1 MKIPALDMKAHLA
14 PIREEIDKAIAD
26 VIDKGAFILG
36 AEVKK
41 LEQEI
46 CNYSGSKYAIGVSNG
61 TDAISLAL
69 EALGIKQGDR
79 VLCPAFTYYATAGAI
94 ANTGAIPL
102 FVDIDPKTYCI
113 SIESVKDCLSL
124 IPSPQSPAPKAI
136 IPVHLYGQCAD
147 MEAILQIAKEHNLK
161 VIEDTAQAFGAT
173 CHCDLRHCEP
183 EQSESEKSWSEE
195 LKHPDLSASSRPQD
209 DRHCHSDPEH
219 SEGEESQNKIMDLGL
234 LRSYGARN
242 DEYYKAG
249 TMGDCGTISF
259 FPGKNLGACGDAGMV
274 LAQDKAVAER
284 LLCLRNQGS
293 DAANKYKH
301 ISLGHNNRLDAIQAA
316 VLLVK
321 LKYIDKWNKQREK
334 NAAYYNSRLKDTG
347 LALPCVPD
355 TNTHTYHQYTL
366 RAKDNTSRDNII
378 SHLQG
383 KGIDT
388 RVFYPIP
395 LHLQPCFAYLGYK
408 KGDFPESEQAANTA
422 FSIPVYP
429 ELTAEQMDYIVE
441 SVKGLL

>member
-1 MKIPALDMKAHLA
+1 MKISALDMKAQLA

-26 VIDKGAFILG
+26 VIDNGAFILG
-36 AEVKK
+36 REVEK

-46 CNYSGSKYAIGVSNG
+46 CKYTASPYAMGVSNG

-69 EALGIKQGDR
+69 EALEIKQGDK

-94 ANTGAIPL
+94 ANTGAIPV

-113 SIESVKDCLSL
+113 SSDSITTILRTTQYAL
-124 IPSPQSPAPKAI
+124 RNTIKAI

-173 CHCDLRHCEP
+173 YHCDLRHCEP
-183 EQSESEKSWSEE
+183 
-195 LKHPDLSASSRPQD
+195 R
-209 DRHCHSDPEH
+209 R
-219 SEGEESQNKIMDLGL
+219 GEAIISPNGTT
-234 LRSYGARN
+234 R
-242 DEYYKAG
+242 KAG
-249 TMGDCGTISF
+249 TMGDCGTVSF

-293 DAANKYKH
+293 DASNKYKH

-321 LKYIDKWNKQREK
+321 LKYIGKWNKQREK
-334 NAAYYNSRLKDTG
+334 NAAYYNSKLKDTG
-347 LALPCVPD
+347 LVLPCVPD

-366 RAKDNTSRDNII
+366 RAKDNTSRDAII
-378 SHLQG
+378 SHLQQ
-383 KGIDT
+383 KGIDA

-408 KGDFPESEQAANTA
+408 KGDFPESEQAADEV

-429 ELTAEQMDYIVE
+429 ELTTEQMDYVVE